1 MRSTNSQIEK
11 SSYFNVAM
19 LAELDKNH
27 TSHYIKSL
35 SESVMLGDVSSAFA
49 IWNRHLCSS
58 PVAKK
63 ISLNE
68 TKKLRGSWIILSFF

>member
-1 MRSTNSQIEK
+1 MRSTNSEIEK

-35 SESVMLGDVSSAFA
+35 SESVMLGD
-49 IWNRHLCSS
+49 IS
-58 PVAKK
+58 P
-63 ISLNE
+63 
-68 TKKLRGSWIILSFF
+68 SFEPFY